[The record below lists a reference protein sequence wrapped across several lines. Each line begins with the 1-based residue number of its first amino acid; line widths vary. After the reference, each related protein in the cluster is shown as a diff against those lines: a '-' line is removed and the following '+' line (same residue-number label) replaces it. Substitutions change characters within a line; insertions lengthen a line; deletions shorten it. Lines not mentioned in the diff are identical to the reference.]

1 MTGAAVG
8 LTLSQMLLLRHGG
21 LGRRSSL
28 LCVLL
33 VAAAPAKHHSP
44 QVPNIRWSEGK
55 PGCTF
60 SQDDDG
66 KYRWGLWVDDVGV
79 ILAVDSQ
86 ELQRTHRRIQPFF
99 AVLLTVRYRGME
111 KLEVPAERL
120 TLEFVKHSHV
130 LKHPLD
136 PGEFVSEIQ
145 NDAKEVVNQTE
156 RQIQKHPEQ
165 KQKKEILLRDY
176 QRQVDELLDFVTTR
190 SLRGTTLDPGNPETK
205 GWVFF
210 GTRDKWI
217 GGWKKPEKFVL
228 RFPLQK
234 RVFEFPLTLPPGRD
248 DLILRRR
255 RN

>member
-1 MTGAAVG
+1 MFS
-8 LTLSQMLLLRHGG
+8 LMQIKPQPLSFVLWLLLA
-21 LGRRSSL
+21 
-28 LCVLL
+28 
-33 VAAAPAKHHSP
+33 AAAPAKDQAPH
-44 QVPNIRWSEGK
+44 VPTIRWAEGS

-60 SQDDDG
+60 SRDDDG
-66 KYRWGLWVDDVGV
+66 KYRWGLWTDDLGV

-99 AVLLTVRYRGME
+99 AVLLTVRYRGTD
-111 KLEVPAERL
+111 KLSVPVGRFS
-120 TLEFVKHSHV
+120 LEFVKHSHV

-136 PGEFVSEIQ
+136 PQEFAIEIQ
-145 NDAKEVVNQTE
+145 NDAKEAVDQTE
-156 RQIQKHPEQ
+156 RQIQKHPDQ

-176 QRQVDELLDFVTTR
+176 QRQVEELLDFVTTR
-190 SLRGTTLDPGNPETK
+190 SLRGTTLDPRNPETK

-217 GGWKKPEKFVL
+217 GDWKEPEEFVL

-234 RVFEFPLTLPPGRD
+234 RVFEFPLTLPPGKD

-255 RN
+255 PN